1 MGVVDNVMHDY
12 SETHL
17 MILEYIV
24 GGNEME
30 MIAMSVNIKKTMFF
44 LLFCVAKIILQ
55 LIITYRC
62 N

>member
-1 MGVVDNVMHDY
+1 MHDY